1 MRLTDTEYLAKFRS
15 CCKPLRSWNLFA
27 PPVAQVP
34 DVRQTAHFP
43 PALASALDV
52 RPRRKVQHAYPIDL
66 LKTRI
71 KQLDCHIHC
80 A

>member
-43 PALASALDV
+43 SALASGCAPQDE
-52 RPRRKVQHAYPIDL
+52 RYNAYPIDL